1 MPPASLRA
9 TRFTRSSAPELKPTQ
24 PPRRLGPVRAVG
36 VGEVR
41 PDTVALRRRLY
52 TLARVVVARHHRR
65 RLTLPVVAV
74 ALASSPRQLQRA

>member
-1 MPPASLRA
+1 
-9 TRFTRSSAPELKPTQ
+9 
-24 PPRRLGPVRAVG
+24 

-41 PDTVALRRRLY
+41 PDTAALRRRLY

>member
-9 TRFTRSSAPELKPTQ
+9 TRFTRSSAPELKP
-24 PPRRLGPVRAVG
+24 PRHPTSRPGPGRRSGGGAS
-36 VGEVR
+36 
-41 PDTVALRRRLY
+41 DTVALRRRLY

-65 RLTLPVVAV
+65 RLALPVVAV